1 MAMIAC
7 ATCAR
12 PVPSGSRFCPSCG
25 APVNTLNFA
34 SEERRVVTVLFADL
48 VGYTAMAERLDPEK
62 VKRLIE
68 SCFQRLVVDIETFG
82 GRVDKVLGDAIL
94 ALFGA
99 PVAHEDDAERAVRAA
114 LRMQE
119 TLASFVDGRGE
130 DDPANSIQMRIGIN
144 TGEVLVGSLAGS
156 DYTAMGD
163 VVNTAS
169 RLQSLAPPGRVLIG
183 NATRALCPPSI
194 TSQPF
199 GVTPIRGREQVEEA
213 WLVTGASASASR
225 PVRCDIPFVG
235 RVDERALLE
244 SAISLVRAGHS
255 GLVSI
260 VGEPGAGKSRLADEI
275 VSALKPE
282 AIVIETACAPYG
294 ESSLWAPIRNGLTSL
309 LALDPES
316 TPVDVR
322 RVVEQR
328 SRDLWSLEPG
338 AEPLEALIG
347 VINYVSGNPSEL
359 DQLDAATARDRVTSV
374 VTDMMR
380 RHAQTRMTVLW
391 VDNLQWADPL
401 VCDLVAV
408 TVRSLADLPFLLI
421 TSQRPDDDL
430 AWPPAQLD
438 RPLVLRVP
446 LSPLSD
452 GDSAALVRA
461 VIEREPDG
469 CPVDDD
475 KVAELVSRGGGN
487 PLFLIEMSVL
497 AATCRSA
504 VELPGSLRALIAARL
519 DGLPASRRAII
530 DNAAV
535 LGASGSIPGL
545 RHFAEKMGQEFHD
558 SDLAELSADG
568 LLDVDGNWWRF
579 RSDVV
584 REVAYQ
590 TLTKRTRAQRHA
602 GVALAL
608 ATEKEHLVEDLAHH
622 AATAAELVAEL
633 GHVDNVP
640 QSIGERAVQSL
651 TRAAREAVEAG
662 RSEHAVRHA
671 SRALDLRRAD
681 APDERQLLLIRST
694 ANLDL
699 RRFSKAEAD
708 ARRVLE
714 LASAAGDRVDEA
726 EAHRRIGT
734 VAHMQGDLAAARV
747 ELDAALELFRAVE
760 DPKRLANGLRARG
773 FAELFG
779 GSLDVARAFLEESLA
794 MYQELGDDRGDAWA
808 RHNMAWASFLSGD
821 FVQAEELLGQ
831 ARTQFARLG
840 DRVGVNWAEGL
851 RAYVTYFQRRFEE
864 AEVLA
869 QSVIADAKRWG
880 DTWAL
885 LMMQTLLANMRLWSG
900 RLSEAEQ
907 YAEKALIGFREAG
920 DRYGIMNSLAP
931 LNRARAGLG
940 KFAEARRGAEESI
953 ALGHSFGELGLAVQS
968 AAAVAMHL
976 GDGDDALVLADQV
989 LERNRAMG
997 ASDAEAAV
1005 IRSIAL
1011 CQLGRVDE
1019 ALATIEDR
1027 DVDDFPFGRA
1037 ARSLVRALAGDANG
1051 AFDDAD
1057 EVERIAGAS
1066 YFDVAL
1072 ARVAA
1077 VLAAQR
1083 AEPGEPGEHCRRVEA
1098 LTSIA
1103 ASASDAVFVGI
1114 ARHLAER
1121 CESAGPDAAPPDMA
1135 LPALRDGWLR
1145 VVDTTVSAA

>member
-25 APVNTLNFA
+25 APVGSLNFA
-34 SEERRVVTVLFADL
+34 AEERRVVTVLFADL
-48 VGYTAMAERLDPEK
+48 VGYTSMAERLDPEN

-68 SCFQRLVVDIETFG
+68 SCFARLVVDIETFG

-114 LRMQE
+114 LRMQD
-119 TLASFVDGRGE
+119 TLAAFVAERGA

-144 TGEVLVGSLAGS
+144 TGEVLVGTLAGS

-163 VVNTAS
+163 VVNMAS
-169 RLQSLAPPGRVLIG
+169 RLQTLAPPGGVLVG
-183 NATRALCPPSI
+183 NATAALCPTSV

-244 SAISLVRAGHS
+244 SAINLVRAGHS

-260 VGEPGAGKSRLADEI
+260 VGEPGSGKSRLADEI
-275 VSALKPE
+275 VTALKSE
-282 AIVIETACAPYG
+282 AIVIEASCAPYG

-309 LALDPES
+309 LALEPDF
-316 TPVDVR
+316 TPDDAR
-322 RVVEQR
+322 TVVER
-328 SRDLWSLEPG
+328 HSKDLWSLEPG
-338 AEPLEALIG
+338 DEPLEALLG
-347 VINYVSGNPSEL
+347 VVNYVSGNPSEL
-359 DQLDAATARDRVTSV
+359 DRLDAATALDRVASV

-391 VDNLQWADPL
+391 VDNLQWADPI
-401 VCDLVAV
+401 VRDFTAV
-408 TVRSLADLPFLLI
+408 VVRTLADLPFLLI
-421 TSQRPDDDL
+421 TSQRPDEDL

-446 LSPLSD
+446 LSPLSETD
-452 GDSAALVRA
+452 ATALVRA
-461 VIEREPDG
+461 VLEREPEG
-469 CPVDDD
+469 LLLGDD
-475 KVAELVSRGGGN
+475 KVAELVVRGGGN
-487 PLFLIEMSVL
+487 PLFLIEMATL
-497 AATCRSA
+497 AATCHA
-504 VELPGSLRALIAARL
+504 TVELPGSLRALIAARL
-519 DGLPASRRAII
+519 DGLPGSRRAII

-535 LGASGSIPGL
+535 LGASGSTPAL
-545 RHFAEKMGQEFHD
+545 RHFAEAMEQEFND
-558 SDLAELSADG
+558 DDLTELAADG
-568 LLDVDGNWWRF
+568 LLDIDGHWWRF
-579 RSDVV
+579 HSDVV

-602 GVALAL
+602 GVAVAL
-608 ATEKEHLVEDLAHH
+608 SDEKEHLVEDLAHH

-633 GHVDNVP
+633 GIVDGVP
-640 QSIGERAVQSL
+640 RSIGGRAVHAL
-651 TRAAREAVEAG
+651 IRASREAMESG
-662 RSEHAVRHA
+662 RSEHAVQHA
-671 SRALDLRRAD
+671 SRALDLRCAE
-681 APDERQLLLIRST
+681 PQDERQLLLIRST
-694 ANLDL
+694 AHLDL
-699 RRFSKAEAD
+699 RRFSMADAD

-714 LASAAGDRVDEA
+714 MAGPAGDRVDEA
-726 EAHRRIGT
+726 EARRRIGT
-734 VAHMQGDLAAARV
+734 AAHMQGDLAGARV
-747 ELDAALELFRAVE
+747 ELDAALELFRGVE
-760 DPKRLANGLRARG
+760 DPKRLANALRARG

-779 GSLDVARAFLEESLA
+779 GSLDTARAYLDESLA

-831 ARTQFARLG
+831 AKDQFSRLG

-851 RAYVTYFQRRFEE
+851 RAYVTYFQRRFDE

-885 LMMQTLLANMRLWSG
+885 LMMSTLLANMRLWSG
-900 RLSEAEQ
+900 RLAEAEQ
-907 YAEKALIGFREAG
+907 YAEKALVGFREAG

-940 KFAEARRGAEESI
+940 KFAEAKRGAEESMS
-953 ALGHSFGELGLAVQS
+953 LGHSFGELGLAVQS

-976 GDGDDALVLADQV
+976 GDGDDALLLADQV

-997 ASDAEAAV
+997 ASNDEAAV
-1005 IRSIAL
+1005 IRAIAL
-1011 CQLGRVDE
+1011 CQVGNIDE
-1019 ALATIEDR
+1019 ALATIEDLE
-1027 DVDDFPFGRA
+1027 VDDFPFGRS
-1037 ARSLVRALAGDANG
+1037 ARSLVRSLAGDPIG
-1051 AFDDAD
+1051 ALDDAD
-1057 EVERIAGAS
+1057 AVEHIDGAS
-1066 YFDVAL
+1066 YFDIAL
-1072 ARVAA
+1072 ARVGA
-1077 VLAAQR
+1077 VLAAGR
-1083 AEPGEPGEHCRRVEA
+1083 VDLPEPGEHCRRVEA

-1103 ASASDAVFVGI
+1103 TSAGDAVFVGI
-1114 ARHLAER
+1114 ARQLAHR
-1121 CESAGPDAAPPDMA
+1121 CETAGADAAPPDMA
-1135 LPALRDGWLR
+1135 LPALREGWMR
-1145 VVDTTVSAA
+1145 IVDAVPAA